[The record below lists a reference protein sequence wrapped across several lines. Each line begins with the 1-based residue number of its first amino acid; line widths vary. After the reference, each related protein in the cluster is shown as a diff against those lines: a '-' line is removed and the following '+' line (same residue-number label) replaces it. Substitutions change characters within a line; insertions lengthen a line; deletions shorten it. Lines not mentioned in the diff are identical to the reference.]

1 MLSSKIHQID
11 FSSVLFDT
19 LFGLVL
25 YFSLDS
31 FLEIQNPIHFVFYLF
46 SIVILIHWWLMFKSV
61 DDMFDNEVTD
71 SGMDIII
78 GIIELVLL
86 DYLVLTSRSFDYMRT
101 GWFLVALL
109 LVDLLWTMIWRYV
122 GTWRTADL
130 QKIKSMENELD
141 RNLKALVIGLFL
153 MSIFTI
159 LSPIV
164 SPVIFVTGF
173 MGSYIVYIALTFRYK
188 IIDIKIF

>member
-130 QKIKSMENELD
+130 QK
-141 RNLKALVIGLFL
+141 
-153 MSIFTI
+153 
-159 LSPIV
+159 
-164 SPVIFVTGF
+164 
-173 MGSYIVYIALTFRYK
+173 
-188 IIDIKIF
+188 